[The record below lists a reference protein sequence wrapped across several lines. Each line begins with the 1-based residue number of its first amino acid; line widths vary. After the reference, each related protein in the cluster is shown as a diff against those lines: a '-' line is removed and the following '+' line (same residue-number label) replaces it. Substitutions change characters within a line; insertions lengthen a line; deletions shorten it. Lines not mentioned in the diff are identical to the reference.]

1 MTDLLNQQPKN
12 DMLKEN
18 STRTATIDVITHGKL
33 FAICAIMFAVALG
46 CQNKPTQSSEEDTPV
61 ANVLKLT
68 TGADNPRNSEGDF
81 ITLKDGR
88 ILYIYSHYT
97 GTSND
102 DHASAY
108 LAGRFSPDNGKT
120 WTEEDVKI
128 VDKEGTMNVMSVSL
142 LRMQNGKIALFYLK
156 KNSTYDCI
164 PMMRISD
171 DEAKTWSDPKPCI
184 TDREGYFVLN
194 NNRVIQLKD
203 GRLLLAVSLHQS
215 PGDTTFARIGRLWS
229 YYSDDDGATWK
240 ASTEVPNP
248 GQIVTQEPGLIELKD
263 GNILL
268 FARTMSGVQYFS
280 WSKDNGESWSPVEP
294 GNLKSP
300 CSPASIARI
309 PSTGDLLV
317 VSNDNGENQKR
328 TPLNIAISKDEGK
341 TWTNNK
347 VLESDPKGSYCYT
360 AIHFTDDD
368 VLLGYFDWA
377 TVGVTVKK
385 IDMDWVYD

>member
-1 MTDLLNQQPKN
+1 MFVKN
-12 DMLKEN
+12 CTKA
-18 STRTATIDVITHGKL
+18 STIDFLKNQNLFLTCVIFL
-33 FAICAIMFAVALG
+33 SAAAAG
-46 CQNKPTQSSEEDTPV
+46 CQNKSAENKEENVPV
-61 ANVLKLT
+61 ADVLKLT

-108 LAGRFSPDNGKT
+108 LAGRFSSDHGAT

-128 VDKEGTMNVMSVSL
+128 VDQEGTMNVMSVSL

-156 KNSTYDCI
+156 KNSTFDCI

-171 DEAKTWSDPKPCI
+171 DEARTWSEPRPCI

-215 PGDTTFARIGRLWS
+215 PGDTIFARIGRLWS
-229 YYSDDDGATWK
+229 YYSDDDGTTWK
-240 ASTEVPNP
+240 VSAEVPNP
-248 GQIVTQEPGLIELKD
+248 QKVVTQEPGLIELKD

-280 WSKDNGESWSPVEP
+280 RSKDKGQTWSAVEP

-317 VSNDNGENQKR
+317 IWNDNGADQKR
-328 TPLNIAISKDEGK
+328 TPLNMAVSKDEGK
-341 TWTNNK
+341 TWTHNK
-347 VLESDPKGSYCYT
+347 ILESDPKGSYCYT
-360 AIHFTDDD
+360 AIHFTDED
-368 VLLGYFDWA
+368 VLLGYFDWS

-385 IDMDWVYD
+385 IDMDWIYN